1 MSNLDK
7 TIRLIIA
14 AIIFFVFGFVCQCW
28 WWLIGLVSLLTAV
41 YGYCPLYSLI
51 GKKVVKNSYYAS
63 NEA

>member
-14 AIIFFVFGFVCQCW
+14 AIIFFVFGFVYQCW
-28 WWLIGLVSLLTAV
+28 WWLIGLVPLLTAV

-51 GKKVVKNSYYAS
+51 GKKSCKK
-63 NEA
+63 

>member
-7 TIRLIIA
+7 TIRLIMA

-28 WWLIGLVSLLTAV
+28 WWLIGLVPLLTAV

-51 GKKVVKNSYYAS
+51 GKKSCKK
-63 NEA
+63 